1 MSEKRQPAI
10 PIYSAS
16 TPQFRSY
23 NLNNFRDIPQI
34 AKLTEQQ
41 QFDIEVVGNVLPFK
55 ANNYVVEQLIDWDKV
70 PNDPIFALTFPQK
83 DMLLPA
89 HYDEIAA
96 LLKNGADKA
105 TLKEAANHIRMQLN
119 PHPAGQAEHNVPV
132 LDGETL
138 HGMQHKYRQT
148 ILFFPSQGQTCH
160 AYCTFCF
167 RWPQFVGLTD
177 IKFAS
182 REVEKLVEYV
192 KRNPQITDILFT
204 GGDPMIMS
212 AKNLAAYIEPLLSA
226 DLPNLVNIRIGTKA
240 LAYWPH
246 KFVDDDDSAE
256 MLALFRRVTD
266 SGKQL
271 ALMAHFNHPRE
282 LESDTVKQAIRNLRE
297 ANVMIRT
304 QSPVMRHINDDP
316 VLWARMWEEQVK
328 LGCVPYYMFLARDT
342 GAQHYFSV
350 PLVRAWQIFREA
362 YQQVSGLARTVRGPS
377 MSATPGKIQM
387 LGVAGAGDR
396 KVMVMRFLQGRD
408 PDWVQRPFFAEYDET
423 ATWIDELKP
432 AFGAEK
438 FFFEDELE
446 RLFHEHNDDSTADDF
461 E

>member
-1 MSEKRQPAI
+1 
-10 PIYSAS
+10 
-16 TPQFRSY
+16 
-23 NLNNFRDIPQI
+23 
-34 AKLTEQQ
+34 
-41 QFDIEVVGNVLPFK
+41 
-55 ANNYVVEQLIDWDKV
+55 
-70 PNDPIFALTFPQK
+70 
-83 DMLLPA
+83 
-89 HYDEIAA
+89 
-96 LLKNGADKA
+96 
-105 TLKEAANHIRMQLN
+105 
-119 PHPAGQAEHNVPV
+119 
-132 LDGETL
+132 
-138 HGMQHKYRQT
+138 
-148 ILFFPSQGQTCH
+148 
-160 AYCTFCF
+160 
-167 RWPQFVGLTD
+167 
-177 IKFAS
+177 
-182 REVEKLVEYV
+182 VEKLVEYV

-246 KFVDDDDSAE
+246 KFVDDDDAQE
-256 MLALFRRVTD
+256 MLALFRKVTD
-266 SGKQL
+266 AGKQL

-282 LESDTVKQAIRNLRE
+282 LESATVKQAIRNLRE

-316 VLWARMWEEQVK
+316 ALWATMWEEQVK

-377 MSATPGKIQM
+377 MSATPGKIQV
-387 LGVAGAGDR
+387 LGVADAGER

-438 FFFEDELE
+438 FFFEEELE
-446 RLFHEHNDDSTADDF
+446 QLFHAHNDSSTADDF